1 MELKK
6 EIFREYD
13 IRGIYN
19 KELDETTAYLIGKAY
34 GTKLRQLNKKETVV
48 AYDNRLSSVILE
60 ENLVKGLIETGI
72 TVKRLG
78 LATTPMC
85 YFAANF
91 YGTNAS
97 MMITASHN
105 PKEYNGF
112 KFSYNGIH
120 NAYGDSVKEIYDII
134 QSNNFEKGNGIV
146 EDVDIT
152 IPYTHLLLD
161 KIELGKRPIKVVY
174 DCGNGTTSVI
184 ADQIFAN
191 LTVESIPLFNTSDGT
206 FPNHHP
212 DPCVYENLT
221 KLKETVLETGADLGI
236 GYDGDGDRVGFI
248 DNLGNMIET
257 DKFMI
262 IIWRH
267 LYNKVENKKALFDV
281 KCTKA
286 LEDELEK
293 LGITPIEYRTGNS
306 YTRAATSEGNFPFG
320 GELSGHVYF
329 RDKFPGYDDGIYAG
343 IRLIEL
349 LSHTDKPLNTL
360 LDGINKYYSTEE
372 LKVTVEDEI
381 KFEIIEKMKQY
392 CLSKKYYFLTID
404 GVKAKFEDGF
414 ALVRASNTGPNIT
427 MRFEAT
433 TEKRL
438 KELQDEF
445 TKELNRVIKEQQNLN
460 Y

>member
-1 MELKK
+1 MELRK

-13 IRGIYN
+13 IRGIYGE
-19 KELDETTAYLIGKAY
+19 ELDETTAYLIGKAY
-34 GTKLRQLNKKETVV
+34 GTKLRELNKKDTVV
-48 AYDNRLSSVILE
+48 AYDNRLSSVVLE

-72 TVKRLG
+72 NVKRLG

-85 YFAANF
+85 YFAAN
-91 YGTNAS
+91 YYETNAS

-120 NAYGDSVKEIYDII
+120 NAYGDSVKEIYQII
-134 QSNNFEKGNGIV
+134 ERGEFTQGSGTV
-146 EDVDIT
+146 EDMDIT

-161 KIELGKRPIKVVY
+161 KIQLGDRPIKVVY

-191 LTVESIPLFNTSDGT
+191 LNVEAIPLFNISDGT

-212 DPCVYENLT
+212 DPCVYKNLT
-221 KLKETVLETGADLGI
+221 KLKEKVLETNADLGI

-262 IIWRH
+262 IMWRY
-267 LYNKVENKKALFDV
+267 LYNKVEPKKALFDV

-286 LEDELEK
+286 LEDELHK
-293 LGITPIEYRTGNS
+293 LNIIPIEYRTGNS
-306 YTRAATSEGNFPFG
+306 YTRAATAEGNFPLG

-343 IRLIEL
+343 LRLIEL

-372 LKVTVEDEI
+372 LKVKVEDKI
-381 KFEIIEKMKQY
+381 KFKVIEKMNQY
-392 CLSKKYYFLTID
+392 CLRKKYNFLTID

-433 TEKRL
+433 TETRL

-445 TKELNRVIKEQQNLN
+445 TTELNRCIEETINN
-460 Y
+460 

>member
-13 IRGIYN
+13 IRGIYGS
-19 KELDETTAYLIGKAY
+19 ELDESTAYLIGKAY
-34 GTKLRQLNKKETVV
+34 GTKLKELNKQETVV
-48 AYDNRLSSVILE
+48 AYDNRLSSPILE
-60 ENLVKGLIETGI
+60 ESLVKGLIETGI
-72 TVKRLG
+72 NVLRMG

-85 YFAANF
+85 YFAAN
-91 YGTNAS
+91 YYETNAS

-120 NAYGDSVKEIYDII
+120 NAYGESVKEIYEII
-134 QSNNFEKGNGIV
+134 MKGDFAIGEGTIK
-146 EDVDIT
+146 EVDIAK
-152 IPYTHLLLD
+152 PYIDLILN
-161 KIELGKRPIKVVY
+161 KIELGNRPIKVVY

-191 LTVESIPLFNTSDGT
+191 LNVESIPLFNISDGT

-212 DPCVYENLT
+212 DPCIYNNLT
-221 KLKETVLETGADLGI
+221 KLKEKVLEVNADLGI
-236 GYDGDGDRVGFI
+236 GYDGDGDRVGFV

-262 IIWRH
+262 IMWRY

-286 LEDELEK
+286 LEDELVK

-306 YTRAATSEGNFPFG
+306 YTRAKTAEMETPLG

-343 IRLIEL
+343 MRLIEL
-349 LSHTDKPLNTL
+349 LSHTDKPLSNM

-372 LKVTVEDEI
+372 LKIRVKDEI
-381 KFEIIEKMKQY
+381 KFEVIEKMKQY
-392 CLSKKYYFLTID
+392 CLSKKYNILTID
-404 GVKAKFEDGF
+404 GVKAKFDDGF

-433 TEKRL
+433 TEERL
-438 KELQDEF
+438 KELQEEF
-445 TKELNRVIKEQQNLN
+445 TSVLHECIDELK
-460 Y
+460 

>member
-13 IRGIYN
+13 IRGIY
-19 KELDETTAYLIGKAY
+19 KEEMDEETAYLIGRAY
-34 GTKLRQLNKKETVV
+34 GTKLRELNKKKTVV
-48 AYDNRLSSVILE
+48 AYDNRLSSPMLE

-72 TVKRLG
+72 DVLRLG

-85 YFAANF
+85 YFAAN
-91 YGTNAS
+91 YLGTNAS

-120 NAYGDSVKEIYDII
+120 NAYGASVKEIYEII
-134 QSNNFEKGNGIV
+134 EKGEFATGFGNVIN
-146 EDVDIT
+146 VDIRKDYVNL
-152 IPYTHLLLD
+152 ILE
-161 KIELGKRPIKVVY
+161 KIELGNRPIKVVY
-174 DCGNGTTSVI
+174 DCGNGTTSII

-191 LTVESIPLFNTSDGT
+191 LNVEAIPLFNDSDGN

-212 DPCVYENLT
+212 DPCVYKNLT
-221 KLKETVLETGADLGI
+221 SLKEKVLETNADLGI

-248 DNLGNMIET
+248 DEQGNMIET
-257 DKFMI
+257 DKFLI
-262 IIWRH
+262 IMWRH
-267 LYNKVENKKALFDV
+267 LYDKVDNKGCLFDV

-286 LEDELEK
+286 LADELIK
-293 LGITPIEYRTGNS
+293 LGIEPVEYRTGNS
-306 YTRAATSEGNFPFG
+306 YTRAASAEGDYPLS

-343 IRLIEL
+343 MRLIEM
-349 LSHTDKPLNTL
+349 LSYTDKPLSSL
-360 LDGINKYYSTEE
+360 LDGINKYYSTDE
-372 LKVTVEDEI
+372 LKVKVDDAKKFNIVEKI
-381 KFEIIEKMKQY
+381 KEYSINKGYET
-392 CLSKKYYFLTID
+392 LTID
-404 GVKAKFEDGF
+404 GSKSKFDDGF

-433 TEKRL
+433 TESRL
-438 KELQDEF
+438 KEIQEEF
-445 TKELNRVIKEQQNLN
+445 TNELNKYI
-460 Y
+460 

>member
-1 MELKK
+1 MELRK

-13 IRGIYN
+13 IRGIN
-19 KELDETTAYLIGKAY
+19 GEELDETTAYLIGKAY
-34 GTKLRQLNKKETVV
+34 GTKLRELNKKDTVV
-48 AYDNRLSSVILE
+48 AYDNRLSSVVLE
-60 ENLVKGLIETGI
+60 ENLVKGLLETGI
-72 TVKRLG
+72 NVKRLG

-85 YFAANF
+85 YFAANY

-97 MMITASHN
+97 VMITASHN

-120 NAYGDSVKEIYDII
+120 NAYGDSVKEIYQII
-134 QSNNFEKGNGIV
+134 EKEEFAEGSGTT

-161 KIELGKRPIKVVY
+161 KIELGDRPIKVVY

-191 LTVESIPLFNTSDGT
+191 LTVESIPLFNISDGT

-212 DPCVYENLT
+212 DPCVYDNLT
-221 KLKETVLETGADLGI
+221 KLKEKVLETNADLGI
-236 GYDGDGDRVGFI
+236 GYDGDGDRVGFVDI
-248 DNLGNMIET
+248 LGNMIET

-262 IIWRH
+262 IMWRY
-267 LYNKVENKKALFDV
+267 LYNKVEPKKALYDV

-286 LEDELEK
+286 LEDELHK
-293 LGITPIEYRTGNS
+293 LNITPIEYRTGNS
-306 YTRAATSEGNFPFG
+306 YTRAATAEGNFPLG

-343 IRLIEL
+343 LRLIEL

-372 LKVTVEDEI
+372 LKIKVEDEI
-381 KFEIIEKMKQY
+381 KFKVIEKMNQY
-392 CLSKKYYFLTID
+392 CLSKKYNFLTID
-404 GVKAKFEDGF
+404 GVKAKFDDGF

-433 TEKRL
+433 TESRL
-438 KELQDEF
+438 KELQEEF
-445 TKELNRVIKEQQNLN
+445 TNELNRCIKETIN
-460 Y
+460 